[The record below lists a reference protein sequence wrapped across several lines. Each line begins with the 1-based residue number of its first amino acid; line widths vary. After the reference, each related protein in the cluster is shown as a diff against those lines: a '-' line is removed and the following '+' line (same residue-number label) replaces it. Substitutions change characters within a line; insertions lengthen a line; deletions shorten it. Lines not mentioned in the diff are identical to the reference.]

1 LILSANDITH
11 FGADFL
17 VTEGLQGNRPVSPN
31 QKHHEYVAAFTGF
44 DEPGKVPEAPV
55 AQNGVKHLDLSVNPL
70 GNAGIEGLATF
81 IKSKF
86 STLVKLNVSDCKI
99 KTKGA
104 VTLFLAIARQT
115 FLEEL
120 DLSKNEIGISSSTN
134 RTYVGHH
141 PGMLCTAL
149 AAGLPVSLSS
159 LNLDMCTLS
168 DQECAAISEAM
179 TQKNHLKT
187 LSLRSNKITSSGMN
201 TISGAIAHKF

>member
-17 VTEGLQGNRPVSPN
+17 VTEGLQSNRPVSPN
-31 QKHHEYVAAFTGF
+31 QKHQEYVPAFTGF
-44 DEPGKVPEAPV
+44 DEAGKVPDALV
-55 AQNGVKHLDLSVNPL
+55 AQSGVKHLDLSVNPL

-86 STLVKLNVSDCKI
+86 TTIVKLNVSDCKI
-99 KTKGA
+99 RTKGA

-115 FLEEL
+115 FLKEL
-120 DLSKNEIGISSSTN
+120 DLSKNDIGISSSTN

-149 AAGLPVSLSS
+149 EAGLPVSLAS
-159 LNLDMCTLS
+159 LNLDVCALA
-168 DQECAAISEAM
+168 DQECTAISEAM
-179 TQKNHLKT
+179 TKRNHLKT
-187 LSLRSNKITSSGMN
+187 LSMRSNKITSSGMN
-201 TISGAIAHKF
+201 TISGAIAHKY